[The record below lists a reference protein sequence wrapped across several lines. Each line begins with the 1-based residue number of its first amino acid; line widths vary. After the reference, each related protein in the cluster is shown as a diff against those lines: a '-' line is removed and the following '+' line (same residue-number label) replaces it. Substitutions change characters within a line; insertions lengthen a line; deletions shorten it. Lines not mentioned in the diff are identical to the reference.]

1 MPRFRDRSYK
11 FANSV
16 YRSSA
21 QLWAESVSKE
31 KNMMKKIFTAML
43 LASAISFAPV
53 AAWAQN
59 EPAESAPA
67 ETHHHHHHHHH
78 EHHHHPPPP
87 PPRRDPKNVIWATP
101 LTAEYL
107 AAASA
112 GAVAKKPDNP
122 SQSSGSARER
132 GGERGKALIEDPPF
146 TSIVSTSP
154 AGHPRPEPRPVALRG
169 KILESPS
176 IRTMTRNRLNATEGA
191 RRVIQPVHRN
201 DPICLVPLD
210 RQDL

>member
-1 MPRFRDRSYK
+1 MDWIGVGLGAPFQISQDGCVAHRHAEAGHQPFRR
-11 FANSV
+11 
-16 YRSSA
+16 
-21 QLWAESVSKE
+21 
-31 KNMMKKIFTAML
+31 
-43 LASAISFAPV
+43 
-53 AAWAQN
+53 
-59 EPAESAPA
+59 
-67 ETHHHHHHHHH
+67 
-78 EHHHHPPPP
+78 
-87 PPRRDPKNVIWATP
+87 
-101 LTAEYL
+101 
-107 AAASA
+107 ASA
-112 GAVAKKPDNP
+112 GAVAEKPDNP

-132 GGERGKALIEDPPF
+132 GGERGKALGEDPPF

-154 AGHPRPEPRPVALRG
+154 AGHSRPNRDRLALRG